1 MMKEGTS
8 LVERV
13 EWKVL
18 GKKGD
23 STFRETRDTNVDT
36 IKGGKANPFCTSGSW
51 DAGALVGFVFERL
64 REAQR

>member
-1 MMKEGTS
+1 MIAKFWWQMMKEGTS

-36 IKGGKANPFCTSGSW
+36 IKGGKANPFVLLAPGT
-51 DAGALVGFVFERL
+51 LVRRWVCI
-64 REAQR
+64 